1 MKRYIYIAVVLIGG
15 LFSACEKE
23 IQLDLNSANTKYV
36 IEGMVTDQPGPAIV
50 TITQTKNFDADNNFP
65 GISGAVVTIS
75 DNNGPETTLNETTA
89 GRYESTV
96 VTGVPGHSYALKVV
110 VGGETFT
117 AVSTIPAIVKF
128 DSLYVSNEVL
138 MGDDRRVA
146 NVMYKD
152 PPERGNSFHYI
163 QFVNGRRTR
172 SLFAENDN
180 LTNGRNVT
188 TQLRVYGDEG
198 EENPIVT
205 GDSIRVEMQGI
216 NPGVFLYWFSLQSA
230 SGRSNDGAPANP
242 VTNIQGGALGY
253 FSAHNVQVK
262 TVAVP

>member
-1 MKRYIYIAVVLIGG
+1 MKKYIYIAIAGILL

-36 IEGMVTDQPGPAIV
+36 IEGMVTDQPGPAV
-50 TITQTKNFDADNNFP
+50 VVITQTKDFSSDNNFP
-65 GISGAVVTIS
+65 GVGGAAVTIS
-75 DNNGPETTLNETTA
+75 DNNGPEITLNEITA
-89 GRYESTV
+89 GHYESSA

-110 VGGETFT
+110 VSGQTFT
-117 AVSTIPAIVKF
+117 AISSIPAIVKF
-128 DSLYVSNEVL
+128 DSLYVSSEVL
-138 MGDDRRVA
+138 MGDDRKVA

-163 QFVNGRRTR
+163 QYVNNRRTR

-198 EENPIVT
+198 EDHPIVT

-216 NPGVFLYWFSLQSA
+216 DPGVYLYWFSLQSA

-242 VTNIQGGALGY
+242 VTNIKGGALGY

-262 TVAVP
+262 TVTVP